1 MNITPSALDAI
12 FYNFDKRFQGGYS
25 RAEKWADKLSTEVPS
40 TSRSVRHAWLKWI
53 PRLREW
59 VGERK
64 VNNAVARAYEVINKS
79 YELTEGVSTEDIA
92 DDQIGVYGPL
102 MEMMGQQAA
111 LWPEDLL
118 KAAIQAGTTA
128 LAFDGQAFFSTSH
141 PVDTD
146 DSSKGTYSNLM
157 TSSALNAAN
166 YNTARARMLG
176 YLAEDGKPMK
186 VNPGLLVIPPALEET
201 AKQILNAEFI
211 APVAAVGMNAAN
223 VMQGNT
229 LKGTADILVLSDL
242 ADEADAWYLLDTSK
256 PVKPFLFQLRKAPS
270 FVALTDPTSK
280 NVFFDKE
287 FIYGTD
293 ARGAASYSFPFLA
306 LRGKA

>member
-12 FYNFDKRFQGGYS
+12 FYSFDKRFQQGYS
-25 RAEKWADKLSTEVPS
+25 RAAKWAAKVSTEVPS
-40 TSRSVRHAWLKWI
+40 SSRSVRHAWLKWI

-64 VNNAVARAYEVINKS
+64 VNNAVARAYEVVNKP
-79 YELTEGVSTEDIA
+79 YELTEGVSKDDIED
-92 DDQIGVYGPL
+92 DNIGVYGPL

-118 KAAIQAGTTA
+118 KAAIQGGTSN

-157 TSSALNAAN
+157 TTSALNASNFA
-166 YNTARARMLG
+166 TARARMQA
-176 YLAEDGKPMK
+176 YVAEDGKPMA
-186 VNPGLLVIPPALEET
+186 VMPNLLVVPPQLEET
-201 AKQILNAEFI
+201 ARQILQTTFI
-211 APVAAVGMNAAN
+211 APATAFGQNAAN
-223 VMQGNT
+223 VVQENT
-229 LKGTADILVLSDL
+229 LKGAADLLVVQDL
-242 ADEADAWYLLDTSK
+242 ADEADAWYLLDVSK
-256 PVKPFLFQLRKAPS
+256 PVKPFIFQLRKPPQ
-270 FVALTDPTSK
+270 FVSLTDPTSE
-280 NVFFDKE
+280 NVFYRKE
-287 FIYGTD
+287 FIYGVD
-293 ARGAASYSFPFLA
+293 SRGAAAYSFPFLA